1 MLKGIGR
8 TLFGFCIALCSG
20 SCVVPPR
27 DGLAQVRVDDVMRLI
42 KCEMAQAVLDKTNKK
57 SEDGKSYPFTFLLQ
71 WAVKLH
77 LTIAVD
83 DQASINPGATLISPL
98 PAVGS
103 VGQQRSVGFGVGFG
117 SQAIRTED
125 YEYLMSFADL
135 LDEFEDIPKNRPR
148 VGKLYNFCHLNRG
161 LLLESELGLKALVDA
176 ALEPVRTGVLRAGGG
191 AVGPGAPPTPQGK
204 LPPPAGQ
211 LLAIQA
217 KRETIDKTFKNQPSG
232 LAPTVPPVGNEATD
246 IETETQ
252 SIINNV
258 VKPLYGIASAS
269 SFDPKC
275 FAKITMAQNK
285 AIISSIGVS
294 INVPKFSKSGDT
306 KILDLIKKDFTDTVD
321 SANDMITTYGV
332 CAKAEGKQDHKTY
345 DPIAIIGQTVNFYI
359 TSSGSVTP
367 SWKLINVTAPLAGTF
382 LQASRKDTNTLSIAM
397 GRPVT
402 APDGSI
408 SASQAMN
415 NQILAAQL
423 AQAISQQRSIP

>member
-1 MLKGIGR
+1 MITAIGR
-8 TLFGFCIALCSG
+8 TLLGFSIVLCSA

-27 DGLAQVRVDDVMRLI
+27 DGLAQVRVDDVMRLV
-42 KCEMAQAVLDKTNKK
+42 KCEMARAVLEKTNER
-57 SEDGKSYPFTFLLQ
+57 SEDGKTFPFTFLLQ

-77 LTIAVD
+77 LTVAVD

-103 VGQQRSVGFGVGFG
+103 VGQSRSVGLGVGFQ
-117 SQAIRTED
+117 SQAVRQED

-135 LDEFEDIPKNRPR
+135 RDEFKDRPR
-148 VGKLYNFCHLNRG
+148 VAKLYNFCRLDQG

-176 ALEPVRTGVLRAGGG
+176 ALEPVRSGVLRSGSGN
-191 AVGPGAPPTPQGK
+191 VGPGAAPTPQGK

-211 LLAIQA
+211 LAAIKA
-217 KRETIDKTFKNQPSG
+217 NRDATKKSLTG
-232 LAPTVPPVGNEATD
+232 VPGGNEATD

-252 SIINNV
+252 AIINNV
-258 VKPLYGIASAS
+258 VKPLYGIASAA
-269 SFDPKC
+269 SFEPSC
-275 FAKITMAQNK
+275 LAKITLAQNK

-294 INVPKFSKSGDT
+294 MNVAKFNKDQDPEVL
-306 KILDLIKKDFTDTVD
+306 KLVKRDFTDTVN
-321 SANDMITTYGV
+321 SANDMITSYGV
-332 CAKAEGKQDHKTY
+332 CARGAGKQDHKTF
-345 DPIAIIGQTVNFYI
+345 DPISTIGQTVNFFI

-382 LQASRKDTNTLSIAM
+382 LSASRKDTNTLIISM
-397 GRPVT
+397 GRPIV

-408 SASQAMN
+408 TASQAMN

-423 AQAISQQRSIP
+423 GQAISTQRIFP